1 MRNKKRAPIVLERWF
16 GPPGS
21 KTESLASE
29 EQGVG
34 SEDCPGRAKE
44 GRSKNAVDSHTQEQ

>member
-1 MRNKKRAPIVLERWF
+1 MRNEKKAPVVLERWF
-16 GPPGS
+16 GPPRS

-44 GRSKNAVDSHTQEQ
+44 GRRKNVEDSHIQK